1 MLIYNMRLPELKAFY
16 YVFIKIPTQDKLGT
30 FIATEIQIP
39 RVKVK

>member
-1 MLIYNMRLPELKAFY
+1 MRLPELKAFY
-16 YVFIKIPTQDKLGT
+16 SVFIKKPAQDEVGT